1 MTRQDHIIQVTRK
14 ARAIC
19 SCQCF
24 CRRNVTED
32 PVRLVGGI
40 DLCLMFMYIGQLQEE
55 AEKRKYKLIDDR

>member
-40 DLCLMFMYIGQLQEE
+40 DLCLMFNVYVYRPTPGGS
-55 AEKRKYKLIDDR
+55 